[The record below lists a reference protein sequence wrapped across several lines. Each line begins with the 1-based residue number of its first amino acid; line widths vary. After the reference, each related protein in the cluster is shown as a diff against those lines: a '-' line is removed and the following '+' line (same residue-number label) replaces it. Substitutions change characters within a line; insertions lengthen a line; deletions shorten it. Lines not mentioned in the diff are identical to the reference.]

1 METTCNLPRDDKT
14 VGRNDKA
21 MFILNFNDPAALIQ
35 KISNYDYLHVKSKCS
50 RCTSSGD
57 I

>member
-35 KISNYDYLHVKSKCS
+35 EKSNYFSIKKCKMQLF
-50 RCTSSGD
+50 
-57 I
+57 